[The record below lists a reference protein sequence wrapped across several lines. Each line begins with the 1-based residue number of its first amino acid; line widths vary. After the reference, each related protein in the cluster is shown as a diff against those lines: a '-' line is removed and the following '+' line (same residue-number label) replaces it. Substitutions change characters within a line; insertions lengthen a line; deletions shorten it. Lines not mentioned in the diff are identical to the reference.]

1 MTLDFAALLDGPVY
15 ATTGL
20 EATITP
26 VGQGGKTVTVVDR
39 SIEVEDAGAG
49 GVVVLSVAPI
59 LRLRLSELKAQG
71 LERADLEKAEV
82 QLGETLYVVLATSLA
97 RNRRE
102 LDLTLS
108 ERT

>member
-1 MTLDFAALLDGPVY
+1 MTLDLAGLVDGPVY
-15 ATTGL
+15 DTFGVA
-20 EATITP
+20 ATITP
-26 VGQGGKTVTVVDR
+26 AGQGAVTFTVLDR

-82 QLGETLYVVLATSLA
+82 QLGETLYVVLASSLA

-102 LDLTLS
+102 LDLTLT